1 MQALTHAIE
10 NINNNNNNNRNAL
23 AELENGERQGRRL
36 NN

>member
-10 NINNNNNNNRNAL
+10 NINNNNNNRNAL